1 MAVGELSACEPV
13 PAAAH
18 MRAHIRYPAVLGSR
32 AATQTRTRMRQGTPL
47 HYVSAVAFSPSSGYI
62 TIGNDRGKA
71 LLYRLKHYQAS

>member
-1 MAVGELSACEPV
+1 
-13 PAAAH
+13 
-18 MRAHIRYPAVLGSR
+18 
-32 AATQTRTRMRQGTPL
+32 MRQGTPL

>member
-1 MAVGELSACEPV
+1 MHASPCLRLRTCVRAYVTLRC
-13 PAAAH
+13 AA
-18 MRAHIRYPAVLGSR
+18 LGGG
-32 AATQTRTRMRQGTPL
+32 AATHTRTRMRQGTPL